1 MNLLGRI
8 FVILILVMSVLFL
21 GFATVVYATH
31 QNWYE
36 VVNLSPNDAGAGKP
50 VGLTFQLQDARS
62 ENTRLKE
69 DLARLEQEISNEQAS
84 RRDAIAKLETEKE
97 LLKNERDSLQRDEAD
112 LVAQKN
118 QAVATMEAS
127 QQTLARLR
135 AEVDTLRG
143 EIREAQSERDGA
155 FTRVVELTDSLNQ
168 AESALAKTQLRRDQ
182 LDEQVEKLKDVL
194 ARNEIDPDEDMTPP
208 RVDGIV
214 LASGRD
220 GLIEISI
227 GEDDGLRPGH
237 QLEVYRRDRYLGRI
251 EVIQIAPDKSV
262 AKIIPEFRKGSIQRS
277 DRVATRIQ

>member
-36 VVNLSPNDAGAGKP
+36 VVNLSPNEAGAGKP
-50 VGLTFQLQDARS
+50 VGLTYQLQDARS

-69 DLARLEQEISNEQAS
+69 DLARLEKEISNEQAS
-84 RRDAIAKLETEKE
+84 RRDAIAKLESEKE
-97 LLKNERDSLQRDEAD
+97 LLKSERDELQRDEAD
-112 LVAQKN
+112 LVSQKN

-135 AEVDTLRG
+135 TEVDTLRT
-143 EIREAQSERDGA
+143 EVREAQSEKDQA

-182 LDEQVEKLKDVL
+182 LEEQNEKLKDVL
-194 ARNEIDPDEDMTPP
+194 ARNEIDPDADTTPP

-237 QLEVYRRDRYLGRI
+237 QLEVFRQDTYLGRI
-251 EVIQIAPDKSV
+251 EVVQVAPDKSV
-262 AKIIPEFRKGSIQRS
+262 AKIIPEFRKGSIRRS